1 MWSDTNRNCGAY
13 KRQVRKTERRSA
25 FPTNYPCW
33 SVGVGQDARPTGRCG
48 GYGIWSMPTTSIVTL
63 MGVCWF
69 IGEYLS
75 ESGYSGFKDLQDR
88 NPEISHRTDGAK
100 GIDQR
105 RAPLERKV
113 ALVGRGPLVPTEVD
127 SRTIHTRGR
136 LIGQLS
142 THNLTISNTFGVFLQ
157 LNFQS

>member
-25 FPTNYPCW
+25 LPTNYPRW
-33 SVGVGQDARPTGRCG
+33 NVGVGQDARPGTS
-48 GYGIWSMPTTSIVTL
+48 YGIRSMPTTSIVTL

-69 IGEYLS
+69 IGECLS

-100 GIDQR
+100 GIDRR

-113 ALVGRGPLVPTEVD
+113 ALVGRGDPAPTEVD
-127 SRTIHTRGR
+127 SQIIRTRGSS
-136 LIGQLS
+136 ICKLS
-142 THNLTISNTFGVFLQ
+142 TMT
-157 LNFQS
+157 